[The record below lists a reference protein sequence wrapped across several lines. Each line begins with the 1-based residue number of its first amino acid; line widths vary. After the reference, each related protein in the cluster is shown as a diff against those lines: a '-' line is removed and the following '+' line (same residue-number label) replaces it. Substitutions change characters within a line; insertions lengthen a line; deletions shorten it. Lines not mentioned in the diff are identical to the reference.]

1 MCAVYP
7 AVVQAPLP
15 QFGPLLGDDL
25 SAGWGPLCWDP
36 FESYDHGLVTNPNV
50 FVMGEPGFCKSSL
63 IKCWMV
69 WQHCLYGAGRWMM
82 IVDPKGEYRVVAE
95 RIGMTVVR
103 PAPGGDVRINPL
115 ESHAGPGLAATVSA
129 EDRAVQAAGLYSLGG
144 GMLERR
150 LRPLERKALR
160 SVVDVVS
167 DHRGTAPPTLPD
179 VLGLL
184 ATPTEEL
191 CRATARNV
199 DEWVRDVEEVRFA
212 LDELCTG
219 PMRGMF
225 DGHSN
230 VHVNWDGPGLVMD
243 LSGVID
249 NERAIALAM
258 VASIG
263 WSRQQRF
270 RVAGRQRINVND
282 ESYYMY
288 RLAETV
294 EFAQE
299 RRKLGRHYGEAN
311 IDICHR
317 PSDLAA
323 QADDGSRIAKM
334 AVGLLSDT
342 STKIVFRQAPGEL
355 AAARELFDLSS
366 TELDCIARAKRARAV
381 WRIGDCSLLAQHHR
395 PAALHA
401 LTDTD
406 GLMRRKSLL
415 RPEDLDGDDEP

>member
-1 MCAVYP
+1 MYP
-7 AVVQAPLP
+7 AVVQTPLP
-15 QFGPLLGDDL
+15 QFGPLLGHDL

-36 FESYDHGLVTNPNV
+36 FETYEHGLVTNPNV
-50 FVMGEPGFCKSSL
+50 FVMGEPGFAKSSL

-69 WQHCLYGAGRWMM
+69 WQHCLYGASRWLT

-103 PAPGGDVRINPL
+103 LAPGGDVRINPL
-115 ESHAGPGLAATVSA
+115 ESHVGSGLNATVSA
-129 EDRAVQAAGLYSLGG
+129 NDRAVQAAALYSLAGVV
-144 GMLERR
+144 LERK

-160 SVVDVVS
+160 CVVDVVS
-167 DHRGTAPPTLPD
+167 DRHGNAPPTLHD
-179 VLGLL
+179 VLALL
-184 ATPTEEL
+184 AAPTDEL
-191 CRATARNV
+191 CAATARRV
-199 DEWVRDVEEVRFA
+199 DEWVRDVEDVRFA

-225 DGHSN
+225 DGPSN
-230 VHVNWDGPGLVMD
+230 VHVDWDGAGLVME
-243 LSGVID
+243 LSALLD
-249 NERAIALAM
+249 NERAMTLAM
-258 VASIG
+258 VTSIG

-299 RRKLGRHYGEAN
+299 RRKLGRHFGEAN

-323 QADDGSRIAKM
+323 QADDGSRVAKM
-334 AVGLLSDT
+334 AVGLLADT
-342 STKIVFRQAPGEL
+342 STKIVFRQAPVEL
-355 AAARELFDLSS
+355 PGATQLFSLSS
-366 TELDCIARAKRARAV
+366 TEVACIAKAQRARAV
-381 WRIGDCSLLAQHHR
+381 WRVGDRSLLAQHHR
-395 PAALHA
+395 PPALHA

-406 GLMRRKSLL
+406 GLMRRATLL
-415 RPEDLDGDDEP
+415 PADDVDDHDEP